1 MTRPAFTRSPARSS
15 VRRRSQLGLGVLAVL
30 LSVSFTS
37 CGESPDTPSSQYP
50 TTSIAEPAPIAATVW
65 ITDGE
70 FDPRSV
76 EVAVG
81 GSIMWIN
88 GDVNPHLLVS
98 ATPNVIQSPLI
109 GKAESYTRTF
119 SSPGEYPYYCTLRN
133 TLKGTVI
140 VR

>member
-1 MTRPAFTRSPARSS
+1 MNRPALTRSPARSS
-15 VRRRSQLGLGVLAVL
+15 VRRRSQLGLGVLALL
-30 LSVSFTS
+30 LSITLAS

-50 TTSIAEPAPIAATVW
+50 TTSIAEPAPIAATVR
-65 ITDGE
+65 ITDGK
-70 FDPRSV
+70 FDPRRV

-81 GSIMWIN
+81 GSVEWIN
-88 GDVNPHLLVS
+88 EDVNPHLIVS

-109 GKAESYTRTF
+109 GKAGTYTRTF

>member
-30 LSVSFTS
+30 FSVFFTS

-50 TTSIAEPAPIAATVW
+50 TTSIAEPAPISATVR
-65 ITDGE
+65 ITDGK
-70 FDPRSV
+70 FDPRRV

-81 GSIMWIN
+81 GSVEWIN
-88 GDVNPHLLVS
+88 EDVNPHLIVS

-109 GKAESYTRTF
+109 GKAGSYTRTF

>member
-1 MTRPAFTRSPARSS
+1 MNRPALTRSPARASM
-15 VRRRSQLGLGVLAVL
+15 RRRSQLGLGVLAVL
-30 LSVSFTS
+30 LCVTFTS
-37 CGESPDTPSSQYP
+37 CGDNPDSPSSQYP
-50 TTSIAEPAPIAATVW
+50 TTSITEPAPIAVTVW
-65 ITDGE
+65 ITDGQ

-109 GKAESYTRTF
+109 GKAASYTRTF

-133 TLKGTVI
+133 TLKGTVT